1 MMRNTTTETAG
12 NDLQVRSLISQWGDH
27 GTIAG
32 GAVGLGLG
40 LCYCIYSIYQSIH
53 DDPEA
58 YNNMGAEYM
67 LFIPLVLLT
76 TVMISLLTTLMGAAV
91 GGIAGCSMGGL
102 RYMVGRSFF
111 TREQQRLIEAGSP
124 TKIES
129 PAQEI
134 NLVTSASP

>member
-53 DDPEA
+53 DDPEV

-76 TVMISLLTTLMGAAV
+76 TVIISLLTTLMGAAV
-91 GGIAGCSMGGL
+91 GGIAGCSIGYL
-102 RYMVGRSFF
+102 SHAVGSFS
-111 TREQQRLIEAGSP
+111 TRERQRLIEAGSP

-129 PAQEI
+129 PTQEI
-134 NLVTSASP
+134 NLVTS